1 MSVRV
6 TPSPKPILSKTA
18 LRKSVADERWA
29 IVDPSGFHWVLV
41 QARVEGL
48 NLCAVAS
55 DGMGGWEPCSAEDL
69 MFEIRVRDTALRLV
83 PQARCGAIWTTL
95 MFSEFGNCWGAV
107 FLKRVPGGIEN
118 PIWKKLCIQ
127 GLFAR

>member
-1 MSVRV
+1 MSVGM
-6 TPSPKPILSKTA
+6 TPFPKPILLKTP
-18 LRKSVADERWA
+18 LRKCVADERWA
-29 IVDPSGFHWVLV
+29 FVDPSRFHWVLT

-69 MFEIRVRDTALRLV
+69 MFGIRIRETALRLV
-83 PQARCGAIWTTL
+83 PQLRCGAIWTTL

-107 FLKRVPGGIEN
+107 FLKRVPGEIED
-118 PIWKKLCIQ
+118 PIWKSLCIQ
-127 GLFAR
+127 GLFAQ